1 MEDTSSEII
10 FKVNQLS
17 KEEKKWKVS
26 EVIYDRIYVFLGTIS
41 LITMLRDESMRD
53 RHWKELRVE
62 VKQDFD
68 ENSNEFALEKVFSLN
83 LLQNYKKIEEICSH
97 ARQQLKI
104 EKSLDNICYM
114 WKQPPATNLEIE

>member
-26 EVIYDRIYVFLGTIS
+26 EVIYDRIYVFMGTIP

-62 VKQDFD
+62 VKEDFD
-68 ENSNEFALEKVFSLN
+68 ENSNEFTLEKVFSLN
-83 LLQNYKKIEEICSH
+83 LLQHQEKIEEICSH

-114 WKQPPATNLEIE
+114 WEQSPATNLEIE